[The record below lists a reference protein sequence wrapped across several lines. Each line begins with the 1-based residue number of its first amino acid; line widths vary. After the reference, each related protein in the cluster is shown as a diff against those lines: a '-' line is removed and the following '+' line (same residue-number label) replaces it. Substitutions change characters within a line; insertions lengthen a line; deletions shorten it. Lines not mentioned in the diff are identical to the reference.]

1 MIPKAKKRLKRILI
15 PLLFCI
21 AASLILGVLNASNEA
36 KMLKYEEEFRSIPV
50 TLTMTTTTGRYTKM
64 KVLPS
69 GRTVEEKVTPLISGW
84 VLQLFRENTPVFFYD
99 VSEAKDSNEA
109 RELKN
114 KVVPS
119 NLCLAEYV
127 KDIEYTIAMEI
138 DKVSDYSFG
147 RTDHYEIFGSTSLD
161 CDPYLSSEECE
172 ITWYDGYDESVFEGG
187 EAVCIIPGGKARLY
201 DNGNGEA
208 VVNRTVTSVHYEM
221 VDGKREKVGTSSYE
235 CERTLKIVGTYTG
248 GDFNSVYCPMPIVE
262 QMSEELEI
270 GYTINALSAT
280 LADNSRLE
288 EFREKASFCFLEPSP
303 ENEDIP
309 WGYYVEWQNTSSH
322 YDVYPLGL
330 AIDDEA
336 LLALPDVTE
345 DCARFAKS
353 VKIGTI
359 ALSVIAGI
367 LAGYLIIRDN
377 KSGILQKRE
386 AGRSNT
392 VLCIGFMLEQL
403 LCTIV
408 GVAIGGAFFMWK
420 PTEDYLIFAA
430 VYFVALSIALAIFM
444 SKRIIETITG
454 DEE

>member
-1 MIPKAKKRLKRILI
+1 MIPKAKKRLKRILL

-21 AASLILGVLNASNEA
+21 AASLILGTLNALNEA
-36 KMLKYEEEFRSIPV
+36 KLRKYEEELQSIPV
-50 TLTMTTTTGRYTKM
+50 TLTMTTPTGRYTKM
-64 KVLPS
+64 KVLSS
-69 GRTVEEKVTPLISGW
+69 GRTVEEKITPLIDEW
-84 VLQLFRENTPVFFYD
+84 VLQLFKEYTPVFFYD

-127 KDIEYTIAMEI
+127 KDVKYTISMEI

-147 RTDHYEIFGSTSLD
+147 RTDHYEMYGIPSLS

-172 ITWYDGYDESVFEGG
+172 ITWYEGYDESVFEG
-187 EAVCIIPGGKARLY
+187 ENAVCLIPSGKAQLY
-201 DNGNGEA
+201 DNGNGKA
-208 VVNRTVTSVHYEM
+208 VVLRTVTFTRYET
-221 VDGKREKVGTSSYE
+221 VDGKREKVETSSYE
-235 CERTLKIVGTYTG
+235 RERTLKIVGTYTG

-303 ENEDIP
+303 ENEDVP
-309 WGYYVEWQNTSSH
+309 WGYYVGSQSSFSH
-322 YDVYPLGL
+322 HDVYPLGL

-345 DCARFAKS
+345 ECARFAKI
-353 VKIGTI
+353 VKIGITI
-359 ALSVIAGI
+359 FSVIAGI

>member
-1 MIPKAKKRLKRILI
+1 MISKAKKRLKRILI

-36 KMLKYEEEFRSIPV
+36 KMLKYEEELRSIPV
-50 TLTMTTTTGRYTKM
+50 TLTITTPTGRDTKM
-64 KVLPS
+64 EVLPS
-69 GRTVEEKVTPLISGW
+69 GKIIEKKVTLLINEW
-84 VLQLFRENTPVFFYD
+84 VMKLFKEYTPVFFYD
-99 VSEAKDSNEA
+99 VSDAKDSGEA
-109 RELKN
+109 RELK
-114 KVVPS
+114 KEVFPTK
-119 NLCLAEYV
+119 LCLAEYV
-127 KDIEYTIAMEI
+127 KDVKYTIAMKI

-147 RTDHYEIFGSTSLD
+147 RADHYNMYGITSLS

-172 ITWYDGYDESVFEGG
+172 IAWYDGYDESIFGG
-187 EAVCIIPGGKARLY
+187 NALVCLVPDGKVQQY
-201 DNGNGEA
+201 DNGKGEA
-208 VVNRTVTSVHYEM
+208 VVHKTITSSRYQM
-221 VDGKREKVGTSSYE
+221 IDGKMEMVGTSSRE
-235 CERTLKIVGTYTG
+235 GERTLKIVGTYTG
-248 GDFNSVYCPMPIVE
+248 GDFNSVYCPQPIVE
-262 QMSEELEI
+262 RMSEELE
-270 GYTINALSAT
+270 TIYSVSALSAT

-303 ENEDIP
+303 DNEEVP
-309 WGYYVEWQNTSSH
+309 WGYYADTFH
-322 YDVYPLGL
+322 HDYYPLGL

-345 DCARFAKS
+345 DCARFAKI

-408 GVAIGGAFFMWK
+408 GVAIGGAYFMWK

-430 VYFVALSIALAIFM
+430 VYFVALSLALAIFM